1 MRRRLMCV
9 LLLGVVVGC
18 GRSPNARFYTLDA
31 IARSDD
37 ASPTSYVVVVG
48 PVSVPPAVDRPQLV
62 LQVAPNRVTVDEFH
76 RWASPL
82 DDGVARAIAGDL
94 AVLLGT
100 SHVAALPATGVVP
113 THRVAV
119 DVQRFDSTPGEGVL
133 IEALWVVRRA
143 EGGEA
148 TAGRTIAR
156 EPVEGKDIEAVAAAH
171 SRALATV
178 SGDIAAAIRAQP
190 VAGQRPP
197 APKRP
202 AR

>member
-1 MRRRLMCV
+1 MMRRWLLH
-9 LLLGVVVGC
+9 LLLLAVAMGC

-62 LQVAPNRVTVDEFH
+62 LQVAPNRVTVDESH

-119 DVQRFDSTPGEGVL
+119 DVQRFDSRPGEGVL
-133 IEALWVVRRA
+133 IEALWVVSAA

-156 EPVEGKDIEAVAAAH
+156 EPVEGTDIEAVAAAH

-178 SGDIAAAIRAQP
+178 SGDIAAAIRAEASRP
-190 VAGQRPP
+190 RPP
-197 APKRP
+197 AAKRP
-202 AR
+202 AH

>member
-1 MRRRLMCV
+1 MRRGLVHV
-9 LLLGVVVGC
+9 LLLGVALGC

-31 IARSDD
+31 IARADD
-37 ASPTSYVVVVG
+37 ASATSYVVVVG
-48 PVSVPPAVDRPQLV
+48 PVSIPPEVDRPQLV

-100 SHVAALPATGVVP
+100 SHVAVLPATGVVP

-119 DVQRFDSTPGEGVL
+119 EVQRFDSRPGQGVL
-133 IEALWVVRRA
+133 IEALWVVRPA
-143 EGGEA
+143 GGGEP
-148 TAGRTIAR
+148 TVGRTVAN
-156 EPVEGKDIEAVAAAH
+156 EVVEGDGFEAIAAAH

-178 SGDIAAAIRAQP
+178 SGDIAAAIRAQASAP
-190 VAGQRPP
+190 RLP